1 MQPLQPTINE
11 ENVPYASFTER
22 LLAYFIDVA
31 LFLPLTAIEGYNIIW
46 WKRLDIM
53 LLVILIWCIYKPVME
68 WKFGATLGK
77 KIMQLRVVNYD
88 YEAINFNQ
96 AMLRFAVFF
105 ARELAKAIAY
115 FKLFMHPAFA
125 AFHFESMGDLN
136 EFMLLQQDNP
146 DPTSSLVL
154 FFLLFSVTR
163 IIFDPERQAHHDKIA
178 CTYCI
183 KTNSK
188 KRVTK

>member
-1 MQPLQPTINE
+1 MQPLQPTINK

-31 LFLPLTAIEGYNIIW
+31 LFLPLTAIEAYNTNW
-46 WKRLDIM
+46 WKRIDIM
-53 LLVILIWCIYKPVME
+53 LLCILVWSIYKPLME
-68 WKFGATLGK
+68 WKFGGTLGK
-77 KIMQLRVVNYD
+77 KIMQIRVVNYD

-96 AMLRFAVFF
+96 AMLRFSVFF
-105 ARELAKAIAY
+105 ARNLAQAITY
-115 FKLFMHPAFA
+115 IKLFMHPAFA
-125 AFHFESMGDLN
+125 AFHFESMEDLN
-136 EFMLLQQDNP
+136 ELILLQEDNP
-146 DPTSSLVL
+146 DPTSSIVL

-178 CTYCI
+178 RTYCI